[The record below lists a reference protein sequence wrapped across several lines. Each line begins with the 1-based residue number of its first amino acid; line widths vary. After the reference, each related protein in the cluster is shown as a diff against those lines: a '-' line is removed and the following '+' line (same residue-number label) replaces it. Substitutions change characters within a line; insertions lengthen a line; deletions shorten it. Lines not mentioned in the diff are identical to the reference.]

1 MATTTNFGFETPDD
15 TDLVKDGALAMRTL
29 GNNIDARFGN
39 VATYPN
45 QIVNVVSG
53 VSRPLPYAIS
63 TGRFSLAGTSV
74 AAGGSVNATV
84 TFATSTRFTQVP
96 VIALTQTSLP
106 GGAGALV
113 TKATNVQTTGFTGY
127 LFNLGTTTTTF
138 AATQVDYCAVQMTS
152 ASATNS

>member
-1 MATTTNFGFETPDD
+1 MATTTNFGFNTPND

-63 TGRFSLAGTSV
+63 AGTVTFSGTSV
-74 AAGGSVNATV
+74 VSGGNANATV
-84 TFATSTRFTQVP
+84 TYTTSTRFTVAP
-96 VIALTQTSLP
+96 VVTVAQTSLP
-106 GGAGALV
+106 SGSALLIPKIL
-113 TKATNVQTTGFTGY
+113 TSNTTGFTAY
-127 LFNLGTTTTTF
+127 FYNAASTTQSWTNAQISF
-138 AATQVDYCAVQMTS
+138 IAVQMTS